1 MKGYF
6 EETLDRVGLAL
17 SDYRE
22 KITVFGFCGIKIEG
36 HKGLTDYSPE
46 CVAVKIGRKK
56 LIVRGSRLAIKEVT
70 CDELFINGKIRGLEV
85 DDAE

>member
-1 MKGYF
+1 MKSFF

-22 KITVFGFCGIKIEG
+22 KITVFGFCGIQIEG

-46 CVAVKIGRKK
+46 CVAVKIGKKK
-56 LIVRGSRLAIKEVT
+56 LTVKGKNLSVREVT
-70 CDELFINGKIRGLEV
+70 CDELFIKGKICGLEV
-85 DDAE
+85 DDAK